1 MSYWGEF
8 LTIALVH
15 LLAVASPGPD
25 FAVVSRYALSFGRKA
40 GYWVSLGIAVG
51 IIIHVTYSLIG
62 VAVII
67 HQNEWVYLSLLMLG
81 ALYLGYIGV
90 GAITAKPR
98 GSVGDDAD
106 SVSLP
111 KKRKAFSVGFLTNGL
126 NVKATLFFL
135 TLFTTVISPATP
147 FAVKLGYGIYLTVA
161 TGAWFVFLTWLLT
174 QPKVFKKLWPY
185 SHWVD
190 RLMGAILIA
199 LSLSLLW
206 EWLQLV
212 L

>member
-8 LTIALVH
+8 LMIALVH
-15 LLAVASPGPD
+15 FLAVASPGPD

-51 IIIHVTYSLIG
+51 IIIHVTYSLVG

-67 HQNEWVYLSLLMLG
+67 HQHEWVYLSLLMLG
-81 ALYLGYIGV
+81 ALYLGYIGLT
-90 GAITAKPR
+90 AISAKPR
-98 GSVGDDAD
+98 GKVGEDTPE
-106 SVSLP
+106 VTLP
-111 KKRKAFSVGFLTNGL
+111 RRRKAFTVGFLTNGL

-135 TLFTTVISPATP
+135 TLFTTVISPTTP
-147 FAVKLGYGIYLTVA
+147 FMAKLGYGIYLTIA
-161 TGAWFVFLTWLLT
+161 TGLWFVFLTWLLT
-174 QPKVFKKLWPY
+174 QPRVFKKLWPY

-190 RLMGAILIA
+190 RLMGAILIL